1 MKNLVVSSSPHI
13 TSPSTTRR
21 IMADVIIALCP
32 ALIAMVLLY
41 GFYPLFLTVLSV
53 GTAMFCE
60 WVFNVVTKRQQ
71 TAGDLS
77 AVVTGII
84 LALNLPPVCP
94 FTSRW
99 WARHS
104 R

>member
-41 GFYPLFLTVLSV
+41 GF
-53 GTAMFCE
+53 
-60 WVFNVVTKRQQ
+60 
-71 TAGDLS
+71 
-77 AVVTGII
+77 
-84 LALNLPPVCP
+84 
-94 FTSRW
+94 
-99 WARHS
+99 
-104 R
+104 